1 MTKKLYLDDPFTCD
15 FSAALVRTGEAKG
28 VPYAVLDATRFYPE
42 AGGQRA
48 DRGTLDGAAVVDVQE
63 HGEEVLHLLD
73 RPLGAAP
80 GTTLAGRVDRA
91 VREDHM
97 QQHTGQHMLSA
108 AFIEVIG
115 APTISFHMGEDVCTI
130 DLDRDDLT
138 WDQVTQ
144 VEDRVNAV
152 IREDR
157 AIRVLYPTPEERAAL
172 ALRKEPTVTEN
183 LRVIQVEGFDQS
195 PCCGTHCTRTG
206 QIGAIHVRRWER
218 VRQKARVHFL
228 CGQRA
233 LADHRAKSRLLLK
246 LTAAFSSNEDQ
257 LEARVLDAQLRI
269 KDLSK
274 EIEALRE
281 RAWTH
286 QATELANAARPVGK
300 VKLVTAPAESPAHA
314 KTLALALTAAPDVVA
329 YLYTPAGDAALAAG
343 TATGVN
349 AGALFKT
356 LVAARGGKGGGQA
369 GLAQGR
375 LAPDAAA
382 ALAGEIESSIQAQ
395 P

>member
-15 FSAALVRTGEAKG
+15 FSAALVRTGDAKG
-28 VPYAVLDATRFYPE
+28 VPYAVLDATHFYPE
-42 AGGQRA
+42 AGGQLA
-48 DRGTLDGAAVVDVQE
+48 DRGTLAGCTVVDVRE

-73 RPLGAAP
+73 RPLAAAP
-80 GTTLAGRVDRA
+80 GATLDGHVDRR

-108 AFIEVIG
+108 AFIEVLG
-115 APTISFHMGEDVCTI
+115 VPTLSFHMGEDVCTI
-130 DLDRDDLT
+130 DLDREDLT
-138 WDQVTQ
+138 WDQVTL

-157 AIRVLYPTPEERAAL
+157 PIRVLYPTPDERAAL

-206 QIGAIHVRRWER
+206 QIGVIHVRRWER
-218 VRQKARVHFL
+218 VRRSARVHFL

-233 LADHRAKSRLLLK
+233 VADHRARARTVLALS
-246 LTAAFSSNEDQ
+246 AAFSASSDQ
-257 LEARVLDAQLRI
+257 LEARVADAQLRI
-269 KDLSK
+269 KDLAR
-274 EIEALRE
+274 EAEALRE
-281 RAWTH
+281 ELWTH
-286 QATELANAARPVGK
+286 QATALAASARPVNK
-300 VKLVTAPAESPAHA
+300 VRLVTAPVSSPAHA
-314 KTLALALTAAPDVVA
+314 KALALALTSSPDVVA

-343 TATGVN
+343 NATGVN

-356 LVAARGGKGGGQA
+356 LVTTRGGKGGGQA

-375 LAPDAAA
+375 LAPDVAAS
-382 ALAGEIESSIQAQ
+382 LAREIEGLLPA
-395 P
+395 